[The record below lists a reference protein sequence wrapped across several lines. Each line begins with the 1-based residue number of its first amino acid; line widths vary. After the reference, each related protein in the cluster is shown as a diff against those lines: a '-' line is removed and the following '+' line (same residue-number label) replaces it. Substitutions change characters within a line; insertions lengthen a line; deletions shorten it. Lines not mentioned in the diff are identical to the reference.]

1 MQYSTMSWQT
11 RHLAFL
17 LIQMYNF
24 VAIIFLSNK
33 QRKSSSC
40 QEHDTCLFIL
50 NALCFSSKNVHQ
62 WKEADTLK
70 FSSSCALA
78 FCLSQTFFLT
88 CLFLQMHYAIGVKK
102 INQAKILS
110 FFSLKCKKANFPL
123 SSKNILYKVTPCRVW
138 RAQPVS

>member
-70 FSSSCALA
+70 LSSSCALA

-102 INQAKILS
+102 SIRPKSCLS
-110 FFSLKCKKANFPL
+110 FLLSVRRQIFP
-123 SSKNILYKVTPCRVW
+123 
-138 RAQPVS
+138 